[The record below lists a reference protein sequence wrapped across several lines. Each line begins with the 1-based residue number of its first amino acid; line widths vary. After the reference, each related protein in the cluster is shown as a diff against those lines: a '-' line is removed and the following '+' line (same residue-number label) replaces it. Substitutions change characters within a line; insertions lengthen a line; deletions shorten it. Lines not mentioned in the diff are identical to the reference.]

1 MEIQELKE
9 KLSIVNDA
17 INPIGINIHLVKK
30 VEDGTEAIL
39 DADISPELANELKE
53 IFSVAI
59 NEKILNN
66 EEIELKDI
74 STAQE
79 TINSLFFYDLEEFPE
94 KLAIAKEFD
103 PFIDYPTFSFSNDD
117 METIKAIIVT
127 IGNADNYF
135 SIYKHVY
142 PVTIIRQ
149 DKMLGLIP
157 FGNRFE
163 KLNNNILQI
172 NSSIDFLFTEDA
184 LVINNLKTLASAYGY
199 NEIIKNQARQNI
211 ELISGLDLIDN
222 LEELTALV
230 DNVKY
235 AKRVLRI
242 KPDSPVLQLAKTR
255 IIDFITSHPKLSG
268 KIRLNVTGDRILLD
282 TEVSKVITIGILND
296 DYLKSNL
303 TELDYESESKLTIT
317 DEV

>member
-9 KLSIVNDA
+9 KLNLVNDA
-17 INPIGINIHLVKK
+17 VNAIGVNIHLVKK
-30 VEDGTEAIL
+30 ENDGTEVIL
-39 DADISPELANELKE
+39 DADISQELAGELKD
-53 IFSVAI
+53 IFTAAI

-74 STAQE
+74 SKAQE

-103 PFIDYPTFSFSNDD
+103 PFTDYPTFSFSNDD

-142 PVTIIRQ
+142 PVTIVRQ
-149 DKMLGLIP
+149 NKMLGLIP
-157 FGNRFE
+157 IGDKFE
-163 KLNNNILQI
+163 KLNSNILQI
-172 NSSIDFLFTEDA
+172 NSSIDFLFTNDS

-199 NEIIKNQARQNI
+199 NEIVKNQARQNI
-211 ELISGLDLIDN
+211 NLISGLDLIDN
-222 LEELTALV
+222 LDELTALV

-242 KPDSPVLQLAKTR
+242 KPDSPVLQLARTR
-255 IIDFITSHPKLSG
+255 IIAFITSHPKLSG
-268 KIRLNVTGDRILLD
+268 KIRLNAARDKILLD
-282 TEVSKVITIGILND
+282 TDVSKVITIGILND

-303 TELDYESESKLTIT
+303 TELDYESESKFTIA

>member
-1 MEIQELKE
+1 MEIRELKE
-9 KLSIVNDA
+9 KLNLVNDV

-30 VEDGTEAIL
+30 EEDGSESIL

-53 IFSVAI
+53 IFTVAI

-66 EEIELKDI
+66 DEIELKDI

-103 PFIDYPTFSFSNDD
+103 PFINYPTFSFSNDD

-127 IGNADNYF
+127 IGDAGNYF

-142 PVTIIRQ
+142 PVTIVRQ

-157 FGNRFE
+157 IGNRFE
-163 KLNNNILQI
+163 KLNSNILQI
-172 NSSIDFLFTEDA
+172 NSSIDFLFADDS

-199 NEIIKNQARQNI
+199 NEIVKNQARQNI

-222 LEELTALV
+222 LEELTSLV

-255 IIDFITSHPKLSG
+255 IIAFITSHPKLSG
-268 KIRLNVTGDRILLD
+268 KIRLNAAGDKILLD
-282 TEVSKVITIGILND
+282 TDVSKVITIGILND

-303 TELDYESESKLTIT
+303 TELDYESESKLTIA